1 MLKEIKTLT
10 CMTRPSMEK
19 YQNTLTLALFAYYHV
34 NQFCL
39 TQRVTIFDV
48 NGPTQD
54 A

>member
-1 MLKEIKTLT
+1 MLKEITTLT

-19 YQNTLTLALFAYYHV
+19 YQITLTLALFAYYHV
-34 NQFCL
+34 NHYCL

-48 NGPTQD
+48 NELTQD